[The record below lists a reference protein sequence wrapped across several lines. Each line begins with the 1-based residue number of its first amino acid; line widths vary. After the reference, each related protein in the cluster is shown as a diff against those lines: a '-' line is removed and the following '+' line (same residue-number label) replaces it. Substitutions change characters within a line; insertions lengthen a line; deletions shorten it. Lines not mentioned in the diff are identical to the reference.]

1 VPIVICI
8 QAFCFSFSKI
18 AGNGLLSDRY
28 LLFFLTKKVSKKVKS
43 TLENHLILP
52 FVVIVNFGVSQSA
65 AILSIE
71 RGIDAG
77 FAFAITIQ
85 KKSLA
90 DSYR

>member
-1 VPIVICI
+1 
-8 QAFCFSFSKI
+8 
-18 AGNGLLSDRY
+18 
-28 LLFFLTKKVSKKVKS
+28 
-43 TLENHLILP
+43 
-52 FVVIVNFGVSQSA
+52 VNFGVSQSA